1 MERIG
6 WIGLGLMG
14 SRMLPHLMAAGHA
27 AIVHDRLPELAAPHL
42 AAGAAWADR
51 PCDVASASDV
61 VFTIVATPADV
72 EAVYL
77 GPNGLLAGARPGLVL
92 VDMTSSSVQLARRL
106 AETGAALRVDVLD
119 APVSGGP
126 AGAESGKLA
135 IMVGGDAGALARV
148 RPMLERM
155 GAAVVHHGAAGAGQ
169 SMKITNQIAMAGA
182 MLGICESFLFA
193 KNNGLD
199 QQVVFDTLDVGIAG
213 SPLMRYIWPRL
224 AGRDMEPGFRVEHL
238 IKDLGLALDAAH
250 DATIAL
256 PGVALVKELFHEVR
270 AAGYAG
276 KGTQALIAALDR
288 RWEDDPDP
296 S

>member
-14 SRMLPHLMAAGHA
+14 SRMLPHLMDAGHPA
-27 AIVHDRLPELAAPHL
+27 TVHDRARSLADPVL

-51 PCDVASASDV
+51 PCDVAAASDV
-61 VFTIVATPADV
+61 VITIVATPADV

-77 GPNGLLAGARPGLVL
+77 GPDGLLAGARPGQVL
-92 VDMTSSSVQLARRL
+92 VDMTSSSAQLARRL
-106 AETGAALRVDVLD
+106 AEAGAAVGVGVLD

-126 AGAESGKLA
+126 AGAETGTLA
-135 IMVGGDAGALARV
+135 VMVGGDEAVFARV
-148 RPMLERM
+148 RPVLERL
-155 GAAVVHHGAAGAGQ
+155 GAAVVHHGPPGAGQ
-169 SMKITNQIAMAGA
+169 SMKMTNQIAMAGA
-182 MLGICESFLFA
+182 MLGVCESFLFA
-193 KNNGLD
+193 RANGLD
-199 QQVVFDTLDVGIAG
+199 PQTVFATLDAGIAG

-224 AGRDMEPGFRVEHL
+224 ASRDMEPGFRVEHL

-256 PGVALVKELFHEVR
+256 PGIALVKELYHEVR

-288 RWEDDPDP
+288 EWEDRAG
-296 S
+296 